1 MPEGSFETGPVTRFL
16 SERRAEM
23 KENIERLREIAE
35 EIDELFTEAIDIVS
49 DRLESSDSTL
59 SRLQQDLSETLE
71 EAILEMENESDLLT
85 GDEEEEEEIGDDEI
99 D

>member
-1 MPEGSFETGPVTRFL
+1 MQV
-16 SERRAEM
+16 
-23 KENIERLREIAE
+23 NIERLREIAD

>member
-1 MPEGSFETGPVTRFL
+1 
-16 SERRAEM
+16 M